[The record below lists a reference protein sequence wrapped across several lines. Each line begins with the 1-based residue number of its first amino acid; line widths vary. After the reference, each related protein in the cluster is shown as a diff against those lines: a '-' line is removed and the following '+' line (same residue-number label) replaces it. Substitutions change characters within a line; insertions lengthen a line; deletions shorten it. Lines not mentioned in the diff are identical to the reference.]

1 MRIKKQILVS
11 LLMIICSAAFAQK
24 PADRLLREFE
34 SKYLEIPSD
43 KIYPVTFDATL
54 DSFEADGLTVGEM
67 ASVDS
72 RKTSSAIGTRFMIT
86 GTAKRHVNIPRKTIE
101 EAYEYAFRNTR
112 ILNKAQLVKALDLID
127 RIDDR
132 VRTTE
137 DFVREMASITG
148 MVSDGFLPGSSML
161 LDGVVLAVYG
171 RDKNASATGTVLYA
185 IGSTMTILDYTIKG
199 TALLEKYALDKYSV
213 NGATDIPVVMEATE
227 GLRKGMTKAG
237 YVLTAV
243 NAIDMYMKAGERDK
257 ARWATIVGK
266 TWLAPVAEFAG
277 YMNEYIRKKSE
288 SDAEWTIEVRGQ
300 YSAPFEFR
308 GAICYQTWSIDMQL
322 DKMWPENNDR
332 ESLNRYND
340 TVNGTY
346 VGTMNVD
353 GAYNLSGY
361 DNGYIVE
368 KYPEAYPVFGN
379 GDKTRETAN
388 LWYEGQRSNAL
399 KVENKSKE
407 TKCHLSIEKPVVI
420 NVDSGRM
427 SPVASG
433 YMIDWGDDQ
442 EKMLG
447 PEPDTKLTYLI
458 QLFKLF
464 EAKGGMEGIAY
475 EYFDGEKVKSGM
487 GSVLMPDTGNDVE
500 RAMVQAMTMLTDSE
514 EHGMESL
521 GLIAVPR
528 GSITIDVSQDTL
540 F

>member
-1 MRIKKQILVS
+1 MNMKKQILVS

-72 RKTSSAIGTRFMIT
+72 RRTSSVLGTRFMIT

-101 EAYEYAFRNTR
+101 EAYDYAFKNTR

-127 RIDDR
+127 KIDDR
-132 VRTTE
+132 ARSTE

-148 MVSDGFLPGSSML
+148 MVSDNFLPGSSL
-161 LDGVVLAVYG
+161 VLDGVVYMVYG
-171 RDKNASATGTVLYA
+171 KDKNSTAGDLIVYAVNASMTG
-185 IGSTMTILDYTIKG
+185 LDRTLAG
-199 TALLEKYALDKYSV
+199 AAFLEENFTDV
-213 NGATDIPVVMEATE
+213 GAPIVKESTE
-227 GLRKGMTKAG
+227 GLRKGMGRIGNVMT
-237 YVLTAV
+237 VLNAV
-243 NAIDMYMKAGERDK
+243 DIYMKADERDR
-257 ARWATIVGK
+257 ARWATKVGK
-266 TWLAPVAEFAG
+266 SWLAPVAEFAG

-420 NVDSGRM
+420 NIDSGRM